1 MEEIIVI
8 REYDDL
14 PYIVKSEDGQ
24 IYQLSYYD
32 TKKRLK
38 QYKVLIPKNHNGSMY
53 YRIEGQ
59 RFSEY
64 RLKTMER
71 KVYKRINLNK
81 IKK

>member
-1 MEEIIVI
+1 MEEIVVI

-14 PYIVKSEDGQ
+14 PYIVKSEDGK

-32 TKKRLK
+32 TKNRLK

-71 KVYKRINLNK
+71 KCYKRINLNK
-81 IKK
+81 LKR

>member
-1 MEEIIVI
+1 MEEIVVI

-38 QYKVLIPKNHNGSMY
+38 QYKVLTPKNHNGSMY

>member
-1 MEEIIVI
+1 MEEIVVI

-81 IKK
+81 IRK

>member
-32 TKKRLK
+32 TKYRLK

>member
-1 MEEIIVI
+1 MEEIVVI

>member
-1 MEEIIVI
+1 MEEIVVI

-14 PYIVKSEDGQ
+14 PYIVQSEDGQ

-38 QYKVLIPKNHNGSMY
+38 QYKVLIPKNHKGSMY

-81 IKK
+81 IRK